1 MISLRNIF
9 DGKQVIEDD
18 KITLIRSP
26 YTHYKHF
33 YVLVNGD
40 SLFCDWLTADDLN
53 CECLNGLKSEKFLYN
68 LD

>member
-18 KITLIRSP
+18 KIALIRSS
-26 YTHYKHF
+26 YHYKHF
-33 YVLVNGD
+33 YVLVIDTDNCRIWAKDGD

-53 CECLNGLKSEKFLYN
+53 CEFTEN
-68 LD
+68 